1 MAAKRKNGSGDLTT
15 QILVQIRDEMRS
27 MRGALDTTNAR
38 LERTNDRL
46 ERLENRHTED
56 ITRLATEVIAV
67 AKAVV
72 EVRDLLREQRV
83 DRTRLED
90 HEGRITRLEKKAG

>member
-1 MAAKRKNGSGDLTT
+1 MAARKKNGSGDLTT
-15 QILVQIRDEMRS
+15 QILVQIRDEMRN
-27 MRGALDTTNAR
+27 MRGAFDTTN
-38 LERTNDRL
+38 ERL
-46 ERLENRHTED
+46 ERLERRHTED

-72 EVRDLLREQRV
+72 EVRDLLRDQRA

-90 HEGRITRLEKKAG
+90 HEGRITRLEKRAG